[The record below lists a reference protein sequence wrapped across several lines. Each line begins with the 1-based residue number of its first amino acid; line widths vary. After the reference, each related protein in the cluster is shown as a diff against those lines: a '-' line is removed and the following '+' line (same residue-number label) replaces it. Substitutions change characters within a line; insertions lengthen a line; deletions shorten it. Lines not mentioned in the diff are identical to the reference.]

1 MDEREAGTGAPTEA
15 PAIRIFVDADACPVK
30 EEIFR
35 VALRCELKVFVV
47 SNALLRIPRNP
58 LFEAVAVAR
67 GQFDGAD
74 DWIVERIGATDIA
87 VTADIPLAARC
98 LEKGARALD
107 PKGRVYTPE
116 SIGDALAGRELMT
129 HLRAM
134 GEMGTGPAPFT
145 ARDRSTFL
153 QRLDDLIQA
162 LRRRKNP
169 SGAQRLS

>member
-1 MDEREAGTGAPTEA
+1 MITEEV
-15 PAIRIFVDADACPVK
+15 AIRIFVDADACPVK

-35 VALRCELKVFVV
+35 VATRFGLRVLLV
-47 SNALLRIPRNP
+47 SNSPLRVPRNP
-58 LFEAVAVAR
+58 FFESVVVAR

-74 DWIVERIGATDIA
+74 DWIVEQITDRDIA
-87 VTADIPLAARC
+87 ITGDIPLAARC

-107 PKGRVYTPE
+107 AKGRVYSPE
-116 SIGDALAGRELMT
+116 SIGDALASRELMT

-134 GEMGTGPAPFT
+134 GELGGGPPPFS

-162 LRRRKNP
+162 LRRGSR
-169 SGAQRLS
+169 

>member
-1 MDEREAGTGAPTEA
+1 MTGGSEP
-15 PAIRIFVDADACPVK
+15 PASRIFVDADACPVK
-30 EEIFR
+30 DEIFR
-35 VALRCELKVFVV
+35 VAQRCGLKVLVV
-47 SNALLRIPRNP
+47 SNSTLRLPRHP
-58 LFEAVAVAR
+58 LIEAVVVAR

-74 DWIVERIGATDIA
+74 DWIVEQITDRDIA

-107 PKGRVYTPE
+107 AKGKVYSPD
-116 SIGDALAGRELMT
+116 SIGDALASRELMA

-134 GEMGTGPAPFT
+134 GEMGGGPPPFT

-162 LRRRKNP
+162 LRRSR
-169 SGAQRLS
+169 R

>member
-1 MDEREAGTGAPTEA
+1 MSGTE

-35 VALRCELKVFVV
+35 VATRCGLKVILV
-47 SNALLRIPRNP
+47 SNSPLRIPRSP
-58 LFEAVAVAR
+58 LFESVVVAR

-74 DWIVERIGATDIA
+74 DWIVAQIGDTDIA
-87 VTADIPLAARC
+87 VTTDIPLAARC

-107 PKGRVYTPE
+107 AKGRVYSPE
-116 SIGDALAGRELMT
+116 SIGDALASRELMA

-134 GEMGTGPAPFT
+134 GELGGGPASFT

-162 LRRRKNP
+162 LRRAR
-169 SGAQRLS
+169 R

>member
-1 MDEREAGTGAPTEA
+1 MTDLAAP
-15 PAIRIFVDADACPVK
+15 RIFVDADACPVK
-30 EEIFR
+30 DEVFR
-35 VALRCELKVFVV
+35 VATRCSLKVLVV
-47 SNALLRIPRNP
+47 SNSPLRLPRNP
-58 LFEAVAVAR
+58 LVEAVVVAK

-74 DWIVERIGATDIA
+74 DWIVAQITDRDIA

-107 PKGRVYTPE
+107 PKGRIYSPD
-116 SIGDALAGRELMT
+116 SIGDALASRELMA

-134 GEMGTGPAPFT
+134 GEMGGGPPPFT

-162 LRRRKNP
+162 LKRVRR
-169 SGAQRLS
+169 

>member
-1 MDEREAGTGAPTEA
+1 LNSQEEPSAT
-15 PAIRIFVDADACPVK
+15 RIFVDADACPVK

-35 VALRCELKVFVV
+35 VATRFGLRVLLV
-47 SNALLRIPRNP
+47 SNSPLRLPRNP
-58 LFEAVAVAR
+58 LFQSVVVAK

-74 DWIVERIGATDIA
+74 DWIVEQVTDRDIA

-107 PKGRVYTPE
+107 AKGRVYSAE
-116 SIGDALAGRELMT
+116 SIGDALASRELMA

-134 GEMGTGPAPFT
+134 GEMGGGPAPFS

-162 LRRRKNP
+162 LK
-169 SGAQRLS
+169 RLKR

>member
-1 MDEREAGTGAPTEA
+1 MSAAPPPE
-15 PAIRIFVDADACPVK
+15 PDPLPIRILVDADACPVK

-35 VALRCELKVFVV
+35 VAMRCGVKVLLV
-47 SNALLRIPRNP
+47 SNSPLRIPRNP
-58 LFEAVAVAR
+58 LFELMVVAK

-74 DWIVERIGATDIA
+74 DWIVEQAGPWDIA

-107 PKGRVYTPE
+107 AKGRVYSPD
-116 SIGDALAGRELMT
+116 SIGDALASRELMS

-134 GEMGTGPAPFT
+134 GEMGGGPAPFS

-162 LRRRKNP
+162 LRRLR
-169 SGAQRLS
+169 R

>member
-1 MDEREAGTGAPTEA
+1 MTGSETESA
-15 PAIRIFVDADACPVK
+15 TRIFVDADACPVK
-30 EEIFR
+30 DEIFR
-35 VALRCELKVFVV
+35 VATRCNLKVLVV
-47 SNALLRIPRNP
+47 SNSPLRLPRNP
-58 LFEAVAVAR
+58 LVEGVVVAK

-74 DWIVERIGATDIA
+74 DWIVEQITDRDIA

-107 PKGRVYTPE
+107 AKGKVYSPD
-116 SIGDALAGRELMT
+116 SIGDALASRELMA

-134 GEMGTGPAPFT
+134 GEMGGGPPPFT

-162 LRRRKNP
+162 LRRSR
-169 SGAQRLS
+169 R

>member
-1 MDEREAGTGAPTEA
+1 
-15 PAIRIFVDADACPVK
+15 VDADACPVK
-30 EEIFR
+30 DEVFR
-35 VALRCELKVFVV
+35 VATRCGLKVLLVA
-47 SNALLRIPRNP
+47 NAPLRVPRNP
-58 LFEAVAVAR
+58 LFESVVVAK

-74 DWIVERIGATDIA
+74 DWIVEQVTATDIV

-107 PKGRVYTPE
+107 AKGRVYSPE

-145 ARDRSTFL
+145 TRDRSTFL
-153 QRLDDLIQA
+153 QRLDDQIQA
-162 LRRRKNP
+162 IKRRSR
-169 SGAQRLS
+169 

>member
-1 MDEREAGTGAPTEA
+1 MAP
-15 PAIRIFVDADACPVK
+15 IRIFVDADACPVK
-30 EEIFR
+30 DEVFR
-35 VALRCELKVFVV
+35 VATRCGLNVLLVANAPLRV
-47 SNALLRIPRNP
+47 PRNP
-58 LFEAVAVAR
+58 LFESVVVAK

-74 DWIVERIGATDIA
+74 DWIVEQVTATDIV

-107 PKGRVYTPE
+107 SKGRVYSPE
-116 SIGDALAGRELMT
+116 SIGDALASRELMT

-162 LRRRKNP
+162 IKRKE
-169 SGAQRLS
+169 RLA

>member
-1 MDEREAGTGAPTEA
+1 MSAAE

-30 EEIFR
+30 DEVFR
-35 VALRCELKVFVV
+35 VATRCGLKVLLV
-47 SNALLRIPRNP
+47 SNAPLRIPSSP
-58 LFEAVAVAR
+58 LFESVVVAK

-74 DWIVERIGATDIA
+74 DWIVAQITASDIA
-87 VTADIPLAARC
+87 VTSDIPLAARC

-107 PKGRVYTPE
+107 AKGRVYSPD
-116 SIGDALAGRELMT
+116 SIGDALAGRELMA

-134 GEMGTGPAPFT
+134 GEMGGGPPPFT

-162 LRRRKNP
+162 IRRGKR
-169 SGAQRLS
+169 

>member
-1 MDEREAGTGAPTEA
+1 MTGLGSAGASAT
-15 PAIRIFVDADACPVK
+15 RIIVDADACPVRD
-30 EEIFR
+30 EIFR
-35 VALRCELKVFVV
+35 VATRYGLRVILV
-47 SNALLRIPRNP
+47 SNSRLQLPRNP
-58 LFEAVAVAR
+58 LFEAVVVAK

-74 DWIVERIGATDIA
+74 DWIVEQIGPGDIA

-107 PKGRVYTPE
+107 AKGKVYTPE
-116 SIGDALAGRELMT
+116 SIGDVLASRELMI

-134 GEMGTGPAPFT
+134 GEMGGGPPPFS

-162 LRRRKNP
+162 IRRAR
-169 SGAQRLS
+169 R

>member
-1 MDEREAGTGAPTEA
+1 MNSQEEPSAT
-15 PAIRIFVDADACPVK
+15 RIFVDADACPVK

-35 VALRCELKVFVV
+35 VATRFGLRVLLV
-47 SNALLRIPRNP
+47 SNSPLRLPRNP
-58 LFEAVAVAR
+58 LFQSVVVAK

-74 DWIVERIGATDIA
+74 DWIVEQVTDRDIA

-107 PKGRVYTPE
+107 AKGRVYSPE
-116 SIGDALAGRELMT
+116 SIGDALASRELMA

-134 GEMGTGPAPFT
+134 GEMGGGPAPFS

-162 LRRRKNP
+162 LK
-169 SGAQRLS
+169 RLKR

>member
-1 MDEREAGTGAPTEA
+1 MTEA
-15 PAIRIFVDADACPVK
+15 ASTEIPATRIFVDADACPVK
-30 EEIFR
+30 DEIFR
-35 VALRCELKVFVV
+35 VATRFGLRVLLV
-47 SNALLRIPRNP
+47 SNSPLRVPRNP
-58 LFEAVAVAR
+58 LFESVVVAR

-74 DWIVERIGATDIA
+74 DWIVEQITHRDIA

-107 PKGRVYTPE
+107 AKGRVYSPE
-116 SIGDALAGRELMT
+116 SIGDALASRELMA

-134 GEMGTGPAPFT
+134 GEMSGGPAPFS

-162 LRRRKNP
+162 LKRSKR
-169 SGAQRLS
+169 

>member
-1 MDEREAGTGAPTEA
+1 MTGVNEPPAP
-15 PAIRIFVDADACPVK
+15 RIFVDADACPVK
-30 EEIFR
+30 DEIFR
-35 VALRCELKVFVV
+35 VAQRCGLKVLVV
-47 SNALLRIPRNP
+47 SNSPLRLPRHALI
-58 LFEAVAVAR
+58 EAVVVAR

-74 DWIVERIGATDIA
+74 DWIVEQITNRDIA

-107 PKGRVYTPE
+107 AKGKVYSPD
-116 SIGDALAGRELMT
+116 SIGDALASRELMA

-134 GEMGTGPAPFT
+134 GEMGGGPPPFT

-162 LRRRKNP
+162 LRRSR
-169 SGAQRLS
+169 R